1 MPLLAN
7 IMQVLAGWNTA
18 KQLNTVAQGRRE
30 AAHPGI
36 GSKTNPYA
44 EGVIQL
50 ILAMDLF
57 NPFGGSVPLLDRHP
71 GCGRRGDRPWPM
83 VCNAYGVC
91 RDRHMHIP
99 SKRGDA
105 NELTSLTLRV
115 SSAHRAHSH
124 LGQA

>member
-1 MPLLAN
+1 MRRTLGQDQQPSFTPKALCNRFWASFCLTPYGVTMCFLIA
-7 IMQVLAGWNTA
+7 T
-18 KQLNTVAQGRRE
+18 QGAPVNR
-30 AAHPGI
+30 
-36 GSKTNPYA
+36 
-44 EGVIQL
+44 
-50 ILAMDLF
+50 
-57 NPFGGSVPLLDRHP
+57 
-71 GCGRRGDRPWPM
+71 RPWAT